1 MRQTP
6 TPPTPIP
13 WAKRVFICVCI
24 TGCEQQQATHHSAPD
39 AIITTTMID
48 KLGYILA
55 LPVFLLDIVLYLI
68 SFVVGAATKT
78 KESKKTKNGL
88 YSVTRGNATETHG
101 APRSSSNAALVD
113 TYKGCRTVFEMI
125 QASIQKYGA
134 DRVAMQNRKFVDLK
148 KLKESDR
155 FPSKVFDD
163 KAGFETIT
171 YEELGEKLKNFGAG
185 LRDLGM
191 TPIPQH
197 DPNDF
202 ENVKGDFNMVIF
214 EDTCAQWTIAL
225 HGALSQ
231 SMTVATCYATL
242 GHGAVVSA
250 VQETDAAAIFVNW
263 SNVES
268 FAKRASEMPSLK
280 VIIASTN
287 EMPQGASLYRPP
299 KDSKLKV
306 ATFDEVVDNGKE
318 NAYDVTPPKVRDESS
333 FTPRI

>member
-1 MRQTP
+1 
-6 TPPTPIP
+6 
-13 WAKRVFICVCI
+13 VCLHV
-24 TGCEQQQATHHSAPD
+24 TNCEQQEATHHHSALE
-39 AIITTTMID
+39 AIFTTTMID
-48 KLGYILA
+48 KLVYILA

-68 SFVVGAATKT
+68 SFVVGAATK
-78 KESKKTKNGL
+78 KESKKTKDGL

-101 APRSSSNAALVD
+101 APRSSSNGALLV
-113 TYKGCRTVFEMI
+113 TYMGCETVYEMI
-125 QASIQKYGA
+125 QASVQKYGA
-134 DRVAMQNRKFVDLK
+134 NRVAMQNRKFVDLK

-185 LRDLGM
+185 LRGLGM

-214 EDTCAQWTIAL
+214 EDTCAEWTIAL

-242 GHGAVVSA
+242 GHDAVVLA
-250 VQETDAAAIFVNW
+250 VQETDAAALFVNW

-280 VIIASTN
+280 AIIASTN
-287 EMPQGASLYRPP
+287 EMPQGTSIYRPP
-299 KDSKLKV
+299 KGSKLKV
-306 ATFDEVVDNGKE
+306 ATFDEVVDSGKE
-318 NAYDVTPPKVRDESS
+318 NSYDVTPPKVRGSS
-333 FTPRI
+333 FNPRI